1 MRYWPSLF
9 SQDGLIWPRSFL
21 RFYWPRRN
29 YYMATKRIFSC
40 GTNAGYPKWVRWAR
54 VANQS
59 VGFASSYP
67 LADSAI
73 HYQAIIGWSRVWC
86 EELCG
91 SSRVLTT
98 EAIIPSE
105 IGLIDHIIRKPN
117 PITVL
122 LLLIQNISN
131 QVNKTCLPQSMQR
144 FRLHNRLPVF
154 RQFQVMKGCLS

>member
-98 EAIIPSE
+98 EADNTLRDWSNWSYHTKAKSNNCFIIIDSKYIKPSQ
-105 IGLIDHIIRKPN
+105 
-117 PITVL
+117 
-122 LLLIQNISN
+122 QNMLTSIYATFPS
-131 QVNKTCLPQSMQR
+131 S
-144 FRLHNRLPVF
+144 
-154 RQFQVMKGCLS
+154 